1 MGEILTDSIVALATP
16 HGSGAIAV
24 IRLSGPQTVRILT
37 RCWQGMAPARM
48 QSHTV
53 HLGYIADAAGNQID
67 QVLATVM
74 LAPKSYT
81 GEDTIELSCHG
92 SPWIQREIIRRLT
105 ECGARPAEPGEFT
118 RRAFLNGRLDL
129 TEAEA
134 IADLIATSS
143 RAAQRIALNQTKG
156 EILRELET
164 LRSQIV
170 ELLTLIELELDFSE
184 EDVEF
189 ASRQKIEELLRQ
201 VATRLRSMSATYTE
215 GSAIKEGIPVAI
227 IGATNAGKSSLL
239 NALIHDDKAI
249 VSDIPGTTRDSIE
262 STIEIG
268 DYLYRLTDT
277 AGLRPTTDT
286 IERIGIDRART
297 IARKARIV
305 IHLIDATDPSP
316 APLDP
321 ELNASLT
328 DDTRIMTVFNK
339 ADLLDNTATT
349 DKAPEAIYISAKT
362 GQGLEQLKQQ
372 LVAMAKGDRNTAN
385 EIIIT
390 NARQAYALSRAADT
404 ADSALQSLTAGLPA
418 DLIAQDLREL
428 TDHLSTLT
436 GAITTP
442 EILQTIFSRFCIGK

>member
-1 MGEILTDSIVALATP
+1 MTDSIVALATP
-16 HGSGAIAV
+16 YGSGAIAV
-24 IRLSGPQTVRILT
+24 IRLSGPQAIRILT
-37 RCWQGMAPARM
+37 RCWQGMPPARM

-53 HLGYIADAAGNQID
+53 HLGYIADADGNQID

-134 IADLIATSS
+134 IADLISTSS

-277 AGLRPTTDT
+277 AGLRSTTDT

-372 LVAMAKGDRNTAN
+372 LVAMTKGDRNTAN

-404 ADSALQSLTAGLPA
+404 ADGALQSLTAGLPA